1 MLRITNYEL
10 RITNYGLTIFAFCL
24 FTFAFSSVHA
34 QTEQPPQPSAPRV
47 PNIPQPV
54 EKTLPNGLRVIVI
67 ERKNVPLVTAELLVK
82 SGGEVDP
89 QGLAGAADMTAELLT
104 KGTKTRTATQIA
116 EQVEFLGGSI
126 SSGASWDS
134 SRVTVSAMSGKFDK
148 VLSIAADTVV
158 NPAFA
163 QEEIDRYR
171 TQTLD
176 ELSVSLKQP
185 STLTS
190 YAATKLIFGNTF
202 YGHPLTGTPESLPRI
217 KREDLLKIHQNN
229 YRPDNAILVVVGDL
243 SANNAFTL
251 ADNYFGKWRKTS
263 VADQQKELNAP
274 FRISENGSSDSS
286 IKVSKLTV
294 IDLPN
299 SGQAAVSVIKQ
310 GVTRKFAKY
319 NDLTVFNSVLGGGYS
334 ARLNQEIRI
343 KRGLS
348 YGASSNL
355 SARRTDGLFTTRAQT
370 KNESA
375 AQVAEI
381 MVGELNRLAS
391 ETVGESELTPRKA
404 VLIGNFSRA
413 LETNGGLV
421 NQIAQLAL
429 YDLPLSQIN
438 SYIKNI
444 EAINSD
450 DVQNQ
455 TKVFYRES
463 PAQIVIVG
471 DAKQFL
477 PDLQKRFAAT
487 KIDVIPIA
495 QLDLNTANLRK
506 AAQ

>member
-10 RITNYGLTIFAFCL
+10 RITNCGLMIFAFCL
-24 FTFAFSSVHA
+24 FTFAFGSSVHA

-54 EKTLPNGLRVIVI
+54 EKTLANGLRVIVI
-67 ERKNVPLVTAELLVK
+67 ERKNVPLVTAQLLVK

-89 QGLAGAADMTAELLT
+89 QGLAGAAEMTAELLT

-126 SSGASWDS
+126 SSGAGWDAS
-134 SRVTVSAMSGKFDK
+134 SVTISAMSDKFDK
-148 VLSIAADTVV
+148 VLAIAADTVL
-158 NPAFA
+158 NPTFNQA
-163 QEEIDRYR
+163 EIDRYR

-176 ELSVSLKQP
+176 ELRVNLKQP
-185 STLTS
+185 STLAG
-190 YAATKLIFGNTF
+190 YAANNLIFGDF
-202 YGHPLTGTPESLPRI
+202 AYGHPLIGTPESLTKI
-217 KREDLLKIHQNN
+217 KRADLLQIYQNL
-229 YRPDNAILVVVGDL
+229 YQPDNAILVIVGDL
-243 SANNAFTL
+243 TANNAF
-251 ADNYFGKWRKTS
+251 AAAQKHFGKWRGEVVSPVFALDEKK
-263 VADQQKELNAP
+263 DGK
-274 FRISENGSSDSS
+274 SSDGLL
-286 IKVSKLTV
+286 KVDQITV
-294 IDLPN
+294 IDLPA
-299 SGQAAVSVIKQ
+299 SGQAAVFVIKV
-310 GVTRKFAKY
+310 GVTRDDKNY
-319 NDLTVFNSVLGGGYS
+319 NKLTVFNSILGGGYS

-348 YGASSNL
+348 YGAGSSF
-355 SARRTDGLFTTRAQT
+355 SARRFGGLFTTRAQT

-381 MVGELNRLAS
+381 MLGELNRISS
-391 ETVGESELTPRKA
+391 ETVDQTELTPRKA

-421 NQIAQLAL
+421 NQIANLAL

-438 SYIKNI
+438 SYIKDI
-444 EAINSD
+444 EAIGSD

-455 TKVFYRES
+455 TKTFYRES

-477 PDLQKRFAAT
+477 PDLQKRFAST

-495 QLDLNTANLRK
+495 QLDLNTATLRK